1 MTMRL
6 QLHLP
11 DKALAIVLI
20 LLCSLG
26 LTLSVTPQA
35 LADTLTVGK
44 SCPVFSQSASPSQ
57 VGILAFSQPWYHS
70 GRTDAR
76 YVAGDNATGIGL
88 EIHFFANTQG
98 TVKGLNKAACNR
110 YRLLQIR
117 KTTAQLFEGEKAI
130 QIDIPDEAYTPF
142 YDNSPME
149 HGYGTHQTPMDDLD
163 KPWSGRPVRASTVAI
178 YDTPY
183 VSDSYGVE
191 GQHIRTEFETCV
203 ICERDMGYDS
213 LLSCGTWGYQRD
225 YLNEETGW
233 TEPEIIPVECLQKP
247 SDRFRQTLESSN
259 QVAYHYWLQWR

>member
-6 QLHLP
+6 QLHLL
-11 DKALAIVLI
+11 AL
-20 LLCSLG
+20 LL
-26 LTLSVTPQA
+26 LTATTA
-35 LADTLTVGK
+35 HTETLTVSK
-44 SCPVFSQSASPSQ
+44 SCPVKTSSAQ

-70 GRTDAR
+70 GRSDAR
-76 YVAGDNATGIGL
+76 YFPGDNATGIGL

-98 TVKGLNKAACNR
+98 LVTGRNLAQCNR

-142 YDNSPME
+142 YDNPPME
-149 HGYGTHQTPMDDLD
+149 HGYGTHLTPLDNLD
-163 KPWSGRPVRASTVAI
+163 KPWNGRPVRASTVGI

-213 LLSCGTWGYQRD
+213 LLSCGRWGYQRD

-233 TEPEIIPVECLQKP
+233 TEPEVLPVECLKQP
-247 SDRFRQTLESSN
+247 SDSFRQTLENSN
-259 QVAYHYWLQWR
+259 QVAYTYWLQWR